1 MILRPG
7 PVAELTELL
16 SLSEMTVDPQRTAT
30 LVVDVQNDF
39 CESGALS
46 VVGGRET
53 ARRITECLAAPRSFG
68 LVVTT
73 QDWHIDPGSHFSA
86 TPDFRDSWPPHC
98 VVGTPGAQL
107 CPELSLPRLDAAFK
121 KGEFEAAYSGFEGR
135 LDDPRQRPEDRP
147 RLNTWL
153 LDHGVDT
160 VLICG
165 LAFDYCV
172 TQTALDARR
181 LGFETVVLGPLT
193 AAISEETARTAES
206 ELADAGVRIL

>member
-1 MILRPG
+1 MLLRPG
-7 PVAELTELL
+7 PVPQLNELL
-16 SLSEMTVDPQRTAT
+16 ALSEMTVDPERTAT

-39 CESGALS
+39 CESGALA
-46 VVGGRET
+46 VEGGRET

-68 LVVTT
+68 LVATT
-73 QDWHIDPGSHFSA
+73 QDWHIDPGSHFSE

-98 VVGTPGAQL
+98 VAGTPGAQL

-135 LDDPRQRPEDRP
+135 LDDPRQRPADRP
-147 RLNTWL
+147 RLNAWL
-153 LDHGVDT
+153 LENGVDT
-160 VLICG
+160 VLVCG

-193 AAISEETARTAES
+193 AAISEETARTAEA
-206 ELADAGVRIL
+206 ELADAGVRVL